1 MRNVFLHSIFFN
13 KDFLLNT
20 LRKSINILTVI
31 LEAIMEGRVS
41 HFVDVSFFFLLC
53 YVEEKSKFFSTFLY
67 VSHDKKK
74 KKKPESKF

>member
-1 MRNVFLHSIFFN
+1 MFFYIAYFFN

-53 YVEEKSKFFSTFLY
+53 YVEEKSKFFSTFY
-67 VSHDKKK
+67 MFHMIKK